1 VCHYAVALQ
10 HLVRLV
16 LFASLRVAPVVQ
28 PAAMFALVLEAAT
41 AVALAAQ

>member
-1 VCHYAVALQ
+1 VALQ

-16 LFASLRVAPVVQ
+16 LFASLRVAQVVQ